1 MSTTKHHETAEAVP
15 PTADGIDHTHDAALC
30 SWVASARAHAQFPI
44 QNLPLG
50 VFRHEGGARIGV
62 AIGDELLDLPA
73 ALAAG
78 VLEGLDAPL
87 AHAMAQPVLNDWMAL
102 DAGQRRALRHC
113 ISALLADSSPDGE
126 RAQARQARHGDLLRS
141 QAACE
146 MLLPARVGDYT
157 DYYAGIH
164 HATNCGNIFRP
175 GVPLQPN
182 YKHLPTAY
190 HGRASSLR
198 PSGTT
203 LRRPAGQVRTE
214 TPEGP
219 VPVFQPTQ
227 RLDYE
232 LELAIWVG
240 PGNTLGA
247 PIAIAASAQH
257 VAGFGLLNDWSA
269 RDIQAW
275 ESTPLG
281 PFQGKNFMSSLSPWI
296 VTSDAMA
303 PFRAPAMARG
313 EGDPQPL
320 PYLQDAADNRNGG
333 LAIELEALI
342 TTRRMRIEGEAPHRI
357 THSDARHL
365 WWTPAQ
371 MVVHHTAG
379 GCDLRP
385 GDLMGSGTISAPGPG
400 GCGCLLE
407 TAEGG
412 NKPVQLPNG
421 ERRSFLEDGDEL
433 MLRGHCRREGFAS
446 IGFGECSG
454 RVQG

>member
-1 MSTTKHHETAEAVP
+1 MTTAFNL
-15 PTADGIDHTHDAALC
+15 IDHTHDPALR
-30 SWVASARAHAQFPI
+30 SWIASANGHADFPV
-44 QNLPLG
+44 QNLPMG

-62 AIGDELLDLPA
+62 AIGDSVLDVPA
-73 ALAAG
+73 ALSAG
-78 VLEGLDAPL
+78 LLDGLDDATG
-87 AHAMAQPVLNDWMAL
+87 AAMAAAVLNDWMAL
-102 DAGQRRALRHC
+102 SAAQRRQLRHRL
-113 ISALLADSSPDGE
+113 SDLLAEGTDTAH
-126 RAQARQARHGDLLRS
+126 RAQAVQHGLLRS
-141 QAACE
+141 RADCD

-198 PSGTT
+198 PSGTV
-203 LRRPAGQVRTE
+203 LRRPKGQVRTE
-214 TPEGP
+214 TDNGP
-219 VPVFQPTQ
+219 VPVFQPTG

-240 PGNTLGA
+240 PGNALA
-247 PIAIAASAQH
+247 EPIAIGDAARN

-275 ESTPLG
+275 ESAPLG
-281 PFQGKNFMSSLSPWI
+281 PFQGKNFMSSVSPWI
-296 VTSDAMA
+296 VTSDALA
-303 PFRAPAMARG
+303 PFRAPTMDRAA
-313 EGDPQPL
+313 GDPAPL
-320 PYLQDAADNRNGG
+320 PYLHDEADRASGG
-333 LAIELEALI
+333 LDIELEALI
-342 TTRRMRIEGEAPHRI
+342 TTRRMRERGEAGHRI
-357 THSDARHL
+357 TASSARHL

-407 TAEGG
+407 TTEGG
-412 NKPVQLPNG
+412 KKPVQLPNG
-421 ERRSFLEDGDEL
+421 ETRAFLEDGDEL
-433 MLRGHCRREGFAS
+433 VLRGHCQREGFVR
-446 IGFGECSG
+446 IGLGVCSG
-454 RVQG
+454 RIEA